1 MTDKLTVEDVQAE
14 QAERD
19 SEGELIPNTKEV
31 KWNGSVKEVEVL
43 PMTTGIVN
51 EIAEY
56 ESGLAVL
63 DPEAVANVV
72 NVCCAGLEL
81 TADDVDALPVE
92 QVDNLVTPI
101 TEELPEVDPGGNL

>member
-43 PMTTGIVN
+43 PITTGVAN

-56 ESGLAVL
+56 ESGLAEL

-72 NVCCAGLEL
+72 NTCCPHLEL
-81 TADDVDALPVE
+81 TADDVDALPMQ
-92 QVDNLVTPI
+92 QVNKLVTPI
-101 TEELPEVDPGGNL
+101 TEELPEVEAGN